1 MNKRLFRI
9 AWEGLKGRKSQT
21 AVLVV
26 LLTLSFAFI
35 VLTLSIT
42 DSFTATEQEAGY
54 DAYGQWNIAVSA
66 SDLSKK
72 EAQQQDWIK
81 AVASLQILG
90 NITDE
95 AGNVVTTLG
104 AGEKEWFRMGRITV
118 SAGRLPEAP
127 GEIAM
132 EMDVLSSLGYSYEL
146 GQTITLDQSYTLT
159 GIRTGEKH
167 GSSFRQMN
175 PMRRSISC

>member
-90 NITDE
+90 IS
-95 AGNVVTTLG
+95 
-104 AGEKEWFRMGRITV
+104 R
-118 SAGRLPEAP
+118 
-127 GEIAM
+127 
-132 EMDVLSSLGYSYEL
+132 
-146 GQTITLDQSYTLT
+146 
-159 GIRTGEKH
+159 
-167 GSSFRQMN
+167 
-175 PMRRSISC
+175 MRRETWLLHWEREKKNGFVWEGLR